1 MCKTCVRECSTDAI
15 TVEGEEGK
23 YIFRIETDGS
33 LSPEEV
39 LKRACDILS
48 DKSDNIIEFC
58 K

>member
-1 MCKTCVRECSTDAI
+1 MCKTCVRGCESDAI

-39 LKRACDILS
+39 LGRACDILS
-48 DKSDNIIEFC
+48 EKSNKIIEFC